1 MKQFMNPIVNHPC
14 LHKYHQVAPIGF
26 ASMATL
32 CMIVGCSSTP
42 PQTRT
47 GFIRD
52 YSRLQKTES
61 GAMRYISPELREYK
75 RYMINPVE
83 LRIQRDVLNPSER
96 AEVAAYMRDSLVRIL
111 KAQGFDLTNQ
121 PGAGVAT
128 VRVAITDVQLSKW
141 YLNLHPASKATGA
154 GSGGA
159 SMEAEVVDSVTGRQL
174 AAVVQ
179 AGHGNQ
185 FELDTFSKLDDV
197 KDVIDK
203 WADAAAARLK
213 ELRESRGAKP

>member
-1 MKQFMNPIVNHPC
+1 MRQFAKPNLWKNGGLGRTAGVIPWLATIGIPFLLTGC
-14 LHKYHQVAPIGF
+14 ASTSAP
-26 ASMATL
+26 
-32 CMIVGCSSTP
+32 
-42 PQTRT
+42 TRT
-47 GFIRD
+47 GFISD
-52 YSRLQKTES
+52 YARLQKAEA
-61 GAMRYISPELREYK
+61 GAMRFISPELREYK
-75 RYMINPVE
+75 RYMVDPAE
-83 LRIQRDVLNPSER
+83 MRIQRDVLKPNER
-96 AEVAAYMRDSLVRIL
+96 AEVAGYMRDALTRIL

-121 PGAGVAT
+121 PGAGVAR

-159 SMEAEVVDSVTGRQL
+159 SMEAEVIDSVTGKQL

-179 AGHGNQ
+179 AGKGNQ

-203 WADAAAARLK
+203 WADAAAKRLK
-213 ELRESRGAKP
+213 ELRDSRGGS

>member
-1 MKQFMNPIVNHPC
+1 MTQFKFRFVERLF
-14 LHKYHQVAPIGF
+14 LHKHRHVAF
-26 ASMATL
+26 CWFVSMAAPCAL
-32 CMIVGCSSTP
+32 LGCASTP
-42 PQTRT
+42 AQTRT
-47 GFIRD
+47 GFISD
-52 YSRLQKTES
+52 YGRLQKAES
-61 GAMRYISPELREYK
+61 GAMRYLSPELREYK
-75 RYMINPVE
+75 RYMVNPVE
-83 LRIQRDVLNPSER
+83 LRIQRDVLDPNER
-96 AEVAAYMRDSLVRIL
+96 AEVATYMRDALTRIL
-111 KAQGFDLTNQ
+111 KAQGFDLTSQ
-121 PGAGVAT
+121 PGVGVAT
-128 VRVAITDVQLSKW
+128 VRVAITDIQLSKW

-159 SMEAEVVDSVTGRQL
+159 SMEAEVIDSVTGKQL

-213 ELRESRGAKP
+213 EMREAR